1 MVLLLSGAALLAL
14 GLFAGAVLVA
24 APLGL
29 TGETAGL
36 ALWVLFPLFCGA
48 GYALCVIGARAHR
61 LALLSFAVSCLLL
74 VLGLAAAVALV
85 MAAATLVQTA
95 GSTVSLWYVLV
106 VAGLL
111 GSIGAA
117 ARSAAVHDPAAR

>member
-1 MVLLLSGAALLAL
+1 MVLLLSGAALLAR
-14 GLFAGAVLVA
+14 GLFAGTVLVA

-29 TGETAGL
+29 AGGTAGL
-36 ALWVLFPLFCGA
+36 ALWVLFPLFCAA
-48 GYALCVIGARAHR
+48 GYALCVVGARAHR

-74 VLGLAAAVALV
+74 VLGLAAAAALV
-85 MAAATLVQTA
+85 LAGASLLPTA

-117 ARSAAVHDPAAR
+117 ARSAAAHDTTAR

>member
-106 VAGLL
+106 AGLL

>member
-1 MVLLLSGAALLAL
+1 MVLLLSGATLLAL

-106 VAGLL
+106 AGLL